1 MEQIVVKSIIKAHVS
16 QVWECWTLPKHIIGW
31 NFASNDWHCPKAEN
45 NLIIGGEFHYLM
57 EAKDRSF
64 NFDFWGTYVII
75 EEGKYIEILLGDGRR
90 MSVLFELLENETIIT
105 EKFDPETENT
115 VELQKTGWQMILDN
129 FKLYVENIVFN

>member
-1 MEQIVVKSIIKAHVS
+1 MEQIVVKSIIKAHIS

-31 NFASNDWHCPKAEN
+31 NFASNDWHCPNAEN

-90 MSVLFELLENETIIT
+90 MSVLFELFENKTIIT